1 MADVQTRL
9 FFACVV
15 SFLMIA
21 APAQGGITSMFAHG
35 VTFNPGTV
43 VPVFVDPA
51 GARSSIIVYG
61 QYMDLATGVS
71 SNDSSFTPATGRR
84 TGGSNTSLEVLINAN
99 AAPDQDAAT
108 ITIHFVSGEE
118 TFRVRAFRNVITSL
132 VIRGRAQA
140 RCTVGEEVTLEARG
154 SVENVGFGV
163 GGTML
168 DVADSRYRLL
178 GKLSSSTGVQAN
190 FSLRCTGTGQFTISR
205 SWFKDSR
212 LTGAV
217 GDAMVRGQSTLTVT
231 VDPAP

>member
-1 MADVQTRL
+1 MADFHSRL

-15 SFLMIA
+15 FLLTIA
-21 APAQGGITSMFAHG
+21 VPAQAGITSIAAHG
-35 VTFNPGTV
+35 ATFSPGTV
-43 VPVFVDPA
+43 IPVFVDPT

-84 TGGSNTSLEVLINAN
+84 IGGSNTSLEVLINAN

-132 VIRGRAQA
+132 VIRGRAPA
-140 RCTVGEEVTLEARG
+140 RCTVGEEVTMEVRG
-154 SVENVGFGV
+154 SVENVIKGV
-163 GGTML
+163 GGAML
-168 DVADSRYRLL
+168 DVADNRYRLL
-178 GKLSSSTGVQAN
+178 EKLSSSTGAQAN
-190 FSLRCTGTGQFTISR
+190 FSLRCTETGQFTVSR
-205 SWFKDSR
+205 TWFKDAR

-217 GDAMVRGQSTLTVT
+217 GDAMVRGVATLTVT